1 MSKRDE
7 KLIKIGP
14 ELGIRQVGVPC
25 GLLQPR
31 TEPGYVLEDGT
42 ALLEIERDA
51 FGRYKGGAGM
61 DGMYLQTGRLYTP
74 LFDSDGQIRAFQEV
88 RTEDPTITETAP
100 QKDPEAIDAAAQRM
114 TAQAVAAAHEQAV
127 DLEG

>member
-7 KLIKIGP
+7 NLIKIGP
-14 ELGIRQVGVPC
+14 ELGIRQAGVPC

-42 ALLEIERDA
+42 ALLETERDA
-51 FGRYKGGAGM
+51 FGRYIGGAGM

-74 LFDSDGQIRAFQEV
+74 LFDSDGRIRAFQEV
-88 RTEDPTITETAP
+88 REDPAITETAP
-100 QKDPEAIDAAAQRM
+100 QKDPEAIGAAAFREE
-114 TAQAVAAAHEQAV
+114 VES
-127 DLEG
+127 